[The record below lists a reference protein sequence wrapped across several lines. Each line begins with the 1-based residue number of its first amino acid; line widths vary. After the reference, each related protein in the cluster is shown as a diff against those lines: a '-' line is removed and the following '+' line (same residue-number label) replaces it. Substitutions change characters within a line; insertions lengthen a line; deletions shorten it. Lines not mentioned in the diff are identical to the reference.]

1 MKKIICAVLSLVLV
15 FALASCGK
23 KDDGTLVA
31 YKDDEGNLVTE
42 YREEPK
48 NDGKDENNIDDEVK
62 ITIPLVFID
71 EKFGK
76 DIEAYCKANSFTSGE
91 INEKE
96 QTATI
101 TMRALTY
108 DLNLVRIGT
117 QVMSSIGNTI
127 DSGEYPYVKNIESYS
142 DNFDEIVMLVDGEGY
157 KADKQGSLL
166 AYFIGECGMFYQVYT
181 TENEYE
187 CTVKLKDEKSGEI
200 IFEKTYKTDNK
211 GREY

>member
-1 MKKIICAVLSLVLV
+1 MKKTICAVLSLIML
-15 FALASCGK
+15 FAFASCGK
-23 KDDGTLVA
+23 KEDGKLVA

-42 YREEPK
+42 YREETK
-48 NDGKDENNIDDEVK
+48 DDGKHEENMADEVS

-71 EKFGK
+71 EKFGD
-76 DIEAYCKANSFTSGE
+76 DIDAFCKANSFTSGE

-101 TMRALTY
+101 KMRALTY

-117 QVMSSIGNTI
+117 QVMSNIGNTI

-166 AYFIGECGMFYQVYT
+166 PYFLGECGMFYQVYT

-200 IFEKTYKTDNK
+200 VFEKTYRTDNK